1 MTPEQERLILS
12 LVTVPGQTGRAATPQ
27 ELLTAFGAHDG
38 PSLCRDLLIA
48 AAADRSGN
56 DVELALLMSSTL
68 GLDPSALPV
77 LRTLAR
83 ESWHGS
89 HEDIAAL
96 LEELGGPA
104 VADDLEFLAWAGE
117 EFQDYE
123 GSTSLARKAVHGLE
137 RLGTLEARAALL
149 RLRAHP
155 EQEVRELVM
164 RVERRTVP

>member
-1 MTPEQERLILS
+1 MTPEQERLVLS
-12 LVTVPGQTGRAATPQ
+12 LVTVPGQTGRPATPQ
-27 ELLTAFGAHDG
+27 ELLTAFGATDG

-48 AAADRSGN
+48 AAADRSGS
-56 DVELALLMSSTL
+56 DVELTLLLSFTL
-68 GLDPSALPV
+68 GLDRSSLPV

-96 LEELGGPA
+96 LEEMGGSA
-104 VADDLEFLAWAGE
+104 VADDLEYLAWARDD
-117 EFQDYE
+117 FQDYE

-137 RLGTLEARAALL
+137 RLGTPEARAALS

-155 EQEVRELVM
+155 QHEVRDLVM
-164 RVERRTVP
+164 RVERRMAP